1 MTPTENRPRHALVS
15 GAGRGIGRAI
25 ALDLAAKGH
34 QVVATARTTT
44 DLDETAAL
52 AEQLSGRIIPLTADL
67 ADPEVCIQ
75 LPARASEAL
84 GQHPEILIHNAGMPQ
99 SDKVTSLELDDW
111 HRVMNVNA
119 TAAFLLA
126 KHTVPA
132 MQSAGWGR
140 IINFGSVYSRVG
152 VSYGSAYVA
161 SKHAILGLTR
171 VLSLELA
178 RYGITANT
186 IIPGWTDTQMVADQ
200 ADTVAQGQQSTPE
213 EAMKQFLRGTPIR
226 RLIDPTETASL
237 VSYLCSDIAGAITGQ
252 ALHVDGGMYQ
262 A

>member
-1 MTPTENRPRHALVS
+1 MPPAEKQPRHALVS

-25 ALDLAAKGH
+25 ALALAAEGH
-34 QVVATARTTT
+34 QVVATARTSS

-67 ADPEVCIQ
+67 ADPEICAQ
-75 LPARASEAL
+75 LPARAAEVL
-84 GQHPEILIHNAGMPQ
+84 DHHPEILIHNAGMPQ
-99 SDKVTSLELDDW
+99 SDRVTNLKLDDW
-111 HRVMNVNA
+111 HQVMNVNA

-126 KHTVPA
+126 KHAVPA
-132 MQSAGWGR
+132 MQAAGWGR

-152 VSYGSAYVA
+152 VAYGSAYAA
-161 SKHAILGLTR
+161 SKHAVLGLTR

-200 ADTVAQGQQSTPE
+200 ANIVAEGQKSTPE
-213 EAMKQFLRGTPIR
+213 DAMEQFLRGTPIG
-226 RLIDPTETASL
+226 RLIAPEETASL
-237 VSYLCSDIAGAITGQ
+237 VSYLCSDVAGSITGQ